1 MLHWVPHY
9 QCGLLQQKESQFWAV
24 KPSSVHGSHTNS
36 NLSSLFVF
44 LLTQNRILF
53 HAIQFFESMRSP
65 DFGKIRYRLTFLID
79 SKHVGAVQVANLI
92 LLAPVNA
99 RKKLFLIA
107 FTCYCYLVIFNSKS
121 HNCTKKICMMAKFAS
136 SSEPNDLSDAET
148 ITCLLVHTAHIML
161 VCVLSVLVGKTH
173 LDTNF

>member
-44 LLTQNRILF
+44 LLTHNRILF
-53 HAIQFFESMRSP
+53 HVAIQFFESMRSP

-99 RKKLFLIA
+99 RKNLFLIA
-107 FTCYCYLVIFNSKS
+107 FTCYCYLVSLQKYLTDFIIIFNSKL
-121 HNCTKKICMMAKFAS
+121 HNCTKQICMMAKFAS
-136 SSEPNDLSDAET
+136 LGPRQNLT
-148 ITCLLVHTAHIML
+148 TFQMQKL
-161 VCVLSVLVGKTH
+161 
-173 LDTNF
+173 